1 MGNLCC
7 SISPPINFGH
17 RRTGNTTPF
26 RVLVFSKTAGYRH
39 DCIPTA
45 IASLTALSEKHSFIS
60 VTASE
65 DATLFSPTTLSKFAV
80 IVLLHTSGDF
90 LDGSQLDAFKSYVRN
105 GGGVVGIHCAAS
117 GMPSSEWYGRLIG
130 AQFDMH
136 PPYEPGTVLV
146 DEKSQNHFILNGKGG
161 KEGRTDEWY
170 NFKTHPRDN
179 KNLKILLKGDTKSFK
194 GSKMGDDHPLAWCQ
208 EFEGGRSFYT
218 GLGHFDAAYA
228 EEWYMDQILRA
239 ILWTARRENSVA
251 K

>member
-1 MGNLCC
+1 MAND
-7 SISPPINFGH
+7 
-17 RRTGNTTPF
+17 TPF

-39 DCIPTA
+39 ECIPTA
-45 IASLTALSEKHSFIS
+45 IASLTALSKQSGFFS

-65 DATLFSPTTLSKFAV
+65 DATLFSASTLSQFSV
-80 IVLLHTSGDF
+80 IVLLHCSGDF
-90 LDGSQLDAFKSYVRN
+90 LDAAQLDALKSYVKN
-105 GGGVVGIHCAAS
+105 GGGVVANHCAAS

-130 AQFDMH
+130 VQFDMH
-136 PPYEPGTVLV
+136 PPSEPGTVV
-146 DEKSQNHFILNGKGG
+146 VEGDSQDHFILNGKGG

-179 KNLKILLKGDTKSFK
+179 KNLRILLKGDTKSFK
-194 GSKMGDDHPLAWCQ
+194 GGKMGDDHPLAWCQ

-218 GLGHFDAAYA
+218 ALGHFDAAYG

-239 ILWTARRENSVA
+239 ILWTARREDALA